1 MDVRS
6 LRNQIEELNDEP
18 DELRHPRDPMMRA
31 FRHPML
37 MRDLVG
43 IGNDNSPN
51 NALLALLMLAGFA
64 RKEMPWLS
72 ELLIEFYRE
81 FKVAQDS
88 GERIELVMRLKTL
101 LCDLQEHPLFR
112 RISLYSKM
120 TFVTMNESL
129 WMLDEIFDRLLNPEI
144 TTREGGVVTSE
155 ESPDEEI

>member
-1 MDVRS
+1 
-6 LRNQIEELNDEP
+6 
-18 DELRHPRDPMMRA
+18 MRA

-72 ELLIEFYRE
+72 ELLREFYRE

-88 GERIELVMRLKTL
+88 GERIELVTL
-101 LCDLQEHPLFR
+101 LNCKAACDKLGLMIGCHDPR
-112 RISLYSKM
+112 
-120 TFVTMNESL
+120 
-129 WMLDEIFDRLLNPEI
+129 
-144 TTREGGVVTSE
+144 
-155 ESPDEEI
+155 